1 MTDKTLMAACTP
13 NSLPDAAGEVEH
25 GFQISVL
32 DDGLTV
38 LTTIDL
44 PDWGTFRPASAGHRL
59 IEHGYMIRPDARGPG
74 AVNGWSR
81 AGLGWLTE
89 VMRLDDEE
97 LAL

>member
-25 GFQISVL
+25 GFQINVL
-32 DDGLTV
+32 DDGMTV
-38 LTTIDL
+38 LATIDL
-44 PDWGTFRPASAGHRL
+44 PDWETFRPASAGHRL
-59 IEHGYMIRPDARGPG
+59 IERGYMIRPDARGPET
-74 AVNGWSR
+74 VNGWRR
-81 AGLGWLTE
+81 AGIGFMTQ